1 MQLFR
6 WTAVLC
12 LLGTLGLA
20 QAEQKADPNLARDLA
35 ATCTGCHGS
44 DGRAVPGAGF
54 EALAGVDKAQLMQKL
69 RDFRSGAR
77 PATIM
82 HQISRGYTEA
92 QLELIAAYFAARK

>member
-6 WTAVLC
+6 WTAALC

-54 EALAGVDKAQLMQKL
+54 EALARRFHGLWPP
-69 RDFRSGAR
+69 RTGPFC
-77 PATIM
+77 
-82 HQISRGYTEA
+82 
-92 QLELIAAYFAARK
+92 